1 MITCLSV
8 KTDRR
13 DDRPWAKIDDGVLVV
28 DKPQGWT
35 SHDVVAKM
43 RYLAKNRKIGH
54 AGTLDPMATGVLV
67 LGIGRATRLLSYIV
81 DAPKEYHATLRLGIA
96 TTTEDAEGE
105 RTESPG
111 FAHADPAAV
120 EVAAA
125 KFTGT
130 IMQVPSAVSAIKVD
144 GKRAYDLV
152 RQGEDVNLAARE
164 VNISLI
170 DVIEVRTATTDDG
183 IAVVDVDLV
192 VRCSAGTY
200 IRALGRD
207 IAHELGT
214 CGHLTALR
222 RTHIGDF
229 TVEGALGPIPLEE
242 QTKTEGAL
250 AVRSIADAISA
261 VLPVRH
267 VTDDEARELSFGR
280 AVTATGKPGT
290 FGALSASGEAVALL
304 EDRRVRGELVA
315 QPVVVLAPAN

>member
-8 KTDRR
+8 TTDRR
-13 DDRPWAKIDDGVLVV
+13 DDRPWTKVDDGVLVV
-28 DKPQGWT
+28 DKPRGWT

-81 DAPKEYHATLRLGIA
+81 DAPKQYRATLRLGVA

-105 RTESPG
+105 RTEAPG
-111 FAHADPAAV
+111 FSGTDLTAV
-120 EVAAA
+120 EKAAA
-125 KFTGT
+125 RFVGT

-152 RQGEDVNLAARE
+152 RQGADVKLAARE
-164 VNISLI
+164 VTISQVDI
-170 DVIEVRTATTDDG
+170 VEVRSATTDDDKS
-183 IAVVDVDLV
+183 VVDVDLV
-192 VRCSAGTY
+192 VQCSAGTY

-229 TVEGALGPIPLEE
+229 TCDGALGPAELEE

-250 AVRSIADAISA
+250 SVRSIADAVSA

-267 VTDDEARELSFGR
+267 VTDDEVRELSFGR